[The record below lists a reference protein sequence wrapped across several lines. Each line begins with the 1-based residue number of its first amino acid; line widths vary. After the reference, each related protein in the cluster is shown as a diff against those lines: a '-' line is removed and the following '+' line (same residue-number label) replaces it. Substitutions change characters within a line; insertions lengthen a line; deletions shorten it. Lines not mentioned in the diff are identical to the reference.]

1 MAMMKRLLVVMLV
14 VAMLLAGCSS
24 GSTDNDSPAIDT
36 ENAVAVVND
45 TVITLDT
52 YNIFYKMY
60 ENAYKQNYGD
70 DVLDREFDGVKFG
83 DILKEDI
90 VEMLVQDS
98 LLKAYVLSTGFTV
111 DQEEVTKNLED
122 LNASLS
128 EDADTKALYESI
140 GVDDTFLKDQV
151 EGGLVRAEFSRL
163 INESIDA
170 DSDNLDAMYENY
182 AVQVSAS
189 HILVDDDLTA
199 QLVEEK
205 LKTGEEFGDLAKEY
219 STDPGSASEGGSLG
233 YFARGVMVPE
243 FEDVAFNLP
252 IGEVSDPVQ
261 SDYGYHII
269 KVDDIKTVN
278 SMIADGEGE
287 DVVNTY
293 KDQIKSDLFDD
304 YYANK
309 MDELKASATIE
320 TFMDKVKSETETP
333 AEGASDE
340 TTPDEDAS
348 DDASTDSSSK

>member
-1 MAMMKRLLVVMLV
+1 
-14 VAMLLAGCSS
+14 
-24 GSTDNDSPAIDT
+24 
-36 ENAVAVVND
+36 
-45 TVITLDT
+45 
-52 YNIFYKMY
+52 
-60 ENAYKQNYGD
+60 
-70 DVLDREFDGVKFG
+70 
-83 DILKEDI
+83 
-90 VEMLVQDS
+90 MLVQDS